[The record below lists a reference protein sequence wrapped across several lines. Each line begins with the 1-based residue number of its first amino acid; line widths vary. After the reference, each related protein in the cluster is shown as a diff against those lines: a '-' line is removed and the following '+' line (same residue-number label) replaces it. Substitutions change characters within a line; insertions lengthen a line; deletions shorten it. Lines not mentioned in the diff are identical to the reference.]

1 VNHASSQ
8 AGASE
13 RIARLRWAL
22 FILLGA
28 TYLASLMIGPRV
40 PDAYAEYFNAI
51 NIEIAGWFGHSLN
64 TDSPGFMRD
73 AAHPRRLLASD
84 AMRQGRPGSAALVH
98 VLSLPFESMHE
109 RLKPG
114 FGWPL
119 RATRPA
125 DARRVARIQP
135 LLPQYLGFIV
145 FHALTLAA
153 CIAVFFQSLSPPR
166 KGLEAALFPSFWL
179 ALLIVANDLT
189 KQFFWSPHTQLLGLL
204 AALLAV
210 TLPQRLLETDRWVRV
225 FLGGSAL
232 LGVLSLFYGVFVVA
246 AVCSGLA
253 VLWRQRAHLIRFSR
267 DGIAVIAVAGL
278 GAGLF
283 AVPSALWIG
292 TVIAL
297 NGSFF
302 HYDVEVF
309 RGFVWLADKAPVIG
323 WKGVGAELMWLIS
336 TNAFNG
342 IRHGWHLFLGLG
354 LAAFLAGRNLDA
366 GSRQR
371 LQRLLTLAGIYAG
384 LLTVFFSLYGVA
396 VIRVSAGIPIA
407 LLPALALVLD
417 RLHERS
423 AAMAPLTWAAVVAYL
438 AFSSVKFGPYS

>member
-1 VNHASSQ
+1 VNHASSE
-8 AGASE
+8 AVAPE
-13 RIARLRWAL
+13 RIACRRWAL
-22 FILLGA
+22 FTLLGV

-51 NIEIAGWFGHSLN
+51 NIEIRGRFGNSLN

-73 AAHPRRLLASD
+73 AADPRRLLASD

-109 RLKPG
+109 RLMPRLG
-114 FGWPL
+114 SPF

-125 DARRVARIQP
+125 DARRVARFQR

-145 FHALTLAA
+145 FHAITLAA
-153 CIAVFFQSLSPPR
+153 CIAVFFQSLSAPR

-210 TLPQRLLETDRWVRV
+210 ALPLRLLETDRWVRA
-225 FLGGSAL
+225 FLGGSVL
-232 LGVLSLFYGVFVVA
+232 LGVLSLFYGVFVVVA
-246 AVCSGLA
+246 ACSGLA
-253 VLWRQRAHLIRFSR
+253 LLWRQRAHLTRFSR
-267 DGIAVIAVAGL
+267 DGIAAIAVAGL

-292 TVIAL
+292 SVIAV

-302 HYDVEVF
+302 NYDVEVF
-309 RGFVWLADKAPVIG
+309 RGFVWVADKAPAIG
-323 WKGVGAELMWLIS
+323 WKGVGAELAWLIS
-336 TNAFNG
+336 ANAFNG
-342 IRHGWHLFLGLG
+342 IRHGWHICLGLG
-354 LAAFLAGRNLDA
+354 LAAFLARGQLDA
-366 GSRQR
+366 ARRQR
-371 LQRLLTLAGIYAG
+371 LQRLLTLAGLYAG
-384 LLTVFFSLYGVA
+384 LLTVFYSLYGLA
-396 VIRVSAGIPIA
+396 VVRVSAGIPIA

-417 RLHERS
+417 RLHERRS
-423 AAMAPLTWAAVVAYL
+423 ATAPLTWAAVVAYL
-438 AFSSVKFGPYS
+438 VFSSVKFGPYS

>member
-1 VNHASSQ
+1 VNHASSE
-8 AGASE
+8 AAAPE
-13 RIARLRWAL
+13 RIACRRWAL
-22 FILLGA
+22 FTLLGV

-51 NIEIAGWFGHSLN
+51 NIEIRGCLGNSLN

-73 AAHPRRLLASD
+73 AADPRRLLASD

-98 VLSLPFESMHE
+98 VLSLPFESVNE
-109 RLKPG
+109 RLMPSP
-114 FGWPL
+114 GWPF

-125 DARRVARIQP
+125 DARRVDRFQR

-145 FHALTLAA
+145 FHAITLAA
-153 CIAVFFQSLSPPR
+153 CIAVFFQSLPVPR
-166 KGLEAALFPSFWL
+166 KGWEAARFPSFWL

-210 TLPQRLLETDRWVRV
+210 ALPLRLLETDRWVRV
-225 FLGGSAL
+225 FLGGSVL

-246 AVCSGLA
+246 AACSGLA
-253 VLWRQRAHLIRFSR
+253 VLWRQRAHLTRFSR
-267 DGIAVIAVAGL
+267 DGIAAIAVAGL

-292 TVIAL
+292 TVIAV

-302 HYDVEVF
+302 NYDVEVF
-309 RGFVWLADKAPVIG
+309 RGFVWMADKAPVIG
-323 WKGVGAELMWLIS
+323 WKGVGAQLAWLIS

-342 IRHGWHLFLGLG
+342 IRHGWHIFLGLG
-354 LAAFLAGRNLDA
+354 LAAFLARGRLDA
-366 GSRQR
+366 ARRQR
-371 LQRLLTLAGIYAG
+371 LRRLLTLAGLYAG
-384 LLTVFFSLYGVA
+384 LLTLFYSLYGLA
-396 VIRVSAGIPIA
+396 VVRVSAGIPIA

-423 AAMAPLTWAAVVAYL
+423 PATAPLTWAAVVAYM